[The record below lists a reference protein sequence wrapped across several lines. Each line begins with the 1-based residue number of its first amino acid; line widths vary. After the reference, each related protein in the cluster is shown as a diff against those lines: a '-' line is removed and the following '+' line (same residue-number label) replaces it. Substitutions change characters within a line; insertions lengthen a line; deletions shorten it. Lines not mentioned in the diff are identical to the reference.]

1 MNGCLNG
8 SILAETGDG
17 LRLNGDRDADRI
29 LLVMVS
35 LPPRPS
41 SGFR

>member
-8 SILAETGDG
+8 FILAKTGDG
-17 LRLNGDRDADRI
+17 LRLNGDRDADCI
-29 LLVMVS
+29 LLVLVS
-35 LPPRPS
+35 LPPRAS